1 MSIVLAFSGGLDT
14 SYCVVYLRA
23 HYGADVHTVT
33 VNTGG
38 FSPDALDALEDRAYA
53 LGAASHTTV
62 QAEHELYQ
70 DHLSY
75 LIKGNVLRGQVYPL
89 CVGPERFVQAAAV
102 VRVADAVVA
111 TAIAHGSTGAGND
124 QVRFDGALRALAP
137 SLDILTPIR
146 AQGLSRQASTRYL
159 EERGHEVPAATT
171 AYSINRG
178 LWGNTIGGA
187 ETLTTHAPLPEAAYE
202 DTTAPADAP
211 ATPARL
217 AITFEEG
224 LPTAV
229 DGEAMDGVAL
239 VKHLHAVGAGHGIGR
254 GMHVGDT
261 ILGIKG
267 RVGFEAPAATILI
280 TAHRELEKV
289 VLTQAQQR
297 HKAYLAEQYG
307 ALVHEGHY
315 LDPVLKD
322 IEAFLD
328 SSQRTVSGEVTVE
341 LHQGRLQ
348 VLGCTSPFSLFDQ
361 TRAAYGEANEAWD
374 GRDARGFS
382 RIYGLQ
388 AEIAHHVHQKQATHA

>member
-1 MSIVLAFSGGLDT
+1 
-14 SYCVVYLRA
+14 
-23 HYGADVHTVT
+23 
-33 VNTGG
+33 
-38 FSPDALDALEDRAYA
+38 
-53 LGAASHTTV
+53 
-62 QAEHELYQ
+62 
-70 DHLSY
+70 
-75 LIKGNVLRGQVYPL
+75 
-89 CVGPERFVQAAAV
+89 VQAAAV
-102 VRVADAVVA
+102 VRVADAVGA

-146 AQGLSRQASTRYL
+146 AQGLSRQASTQYL
-159 EERGHEVPAATT
+159 EAHGHEVPVSTT
-171 AYSINRG
+171 AYSVNRG

-217 AITFEEG
+217 AIMFEEG

-239 VKHLHAVGAGHGIGR
+239 VKHLHALGAKHGIGR

-307 ALVHEGHY
+307 RLVHEGHY

-322 IEAFLD
+322 IEAYLD
-328 SSQRTVSGEVTVE
+328 SSQRTVAGEVTVA

-348 VLGCTSPFSLFDQ
+348 VLGCTSPFSLFDHS
-361 TRAAYGEANEAWD
+361 RAAYGEANEAWD

-388 AEIAHHVHQKQATHA
+388 AEIAHHVHQQQATHA